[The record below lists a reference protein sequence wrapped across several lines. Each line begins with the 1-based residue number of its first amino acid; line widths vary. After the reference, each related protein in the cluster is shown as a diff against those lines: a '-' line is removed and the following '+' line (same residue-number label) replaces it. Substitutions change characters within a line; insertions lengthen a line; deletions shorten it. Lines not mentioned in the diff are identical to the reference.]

1 MLHMYKLFCVVIG
14 VLLPVILKAQEGRSP
29 WTFVSFASKSA
40 SVVAVPKG
48 DSDHLIADIPV
59 NRSVRTRFA
68 LIVGNGQYAR
78 NQMGLPDVK
87 YAENDAKAFKQYAIR
102 FFGVPPENILY
113 AENATA
119 GIMHSYQ
126 QRMALLLEA
135 QSGPCELYFFFAGH
149 GLLYPNASSFQPAA
163 VDDDPYN
170 PRKDADFRQSM
181 ERLTVG
187 GRVKV
192 IAITDAC
199 FSGQTREGALAMASR
214 GVRYKTLEGS
224 LPKGVLHMAAA
235 NERQLA
241 FACEQ
246 SGHGLFTYC
255 LLSRIRSM
263 GRVATWSGLWDE
275 VSHDVVERSIRE
287 RHVRQDPVING
298 DAWYV
303 QQFLKSKIIP

>member
-1 MLHMYKLFCVVIG
+1 MYKLFCVVIG

-29 WTFVSFASKSA
+29 WTFVSFTSKSA

-48 DSDHLIADIPV
+48 DSDQLIADIPV
-59 NRSVRTRFA
+59 NRSVRSRFA

-149 GLLYPNASSFQPAA
+149 GLSYPNASSFQPAA

-214 GVRYKTLEGS
+214 GVRYKALEGS

>member
-1 MLHMYKLFCVVIG
+1 
-14 VLLPVILKAQEGRSP
+14 
-29 WTFVSFASKSA
+29 
-40 SVVAVPKG
+40 
-48 DSDHLIADIPV
+48 
-59 NRSVRTRFA
+59 
-68 LIVGNGQYAR
+68 
-78 NQMGLPDVK
+78 
-87 YAENDAKAFKQYAIR
+87 
-102 FFGVPPENILY
+102 
-113 AENATA
+113 
-119 GIMHSYQ
+119 
-126 QRMALLLEA
+126 LLLEA

-149 GLLYPNASSFQPAA
+149 GLSYPNASSFQPAA

-214 GVRYKTLEGS
+214 GVRYKALEGS